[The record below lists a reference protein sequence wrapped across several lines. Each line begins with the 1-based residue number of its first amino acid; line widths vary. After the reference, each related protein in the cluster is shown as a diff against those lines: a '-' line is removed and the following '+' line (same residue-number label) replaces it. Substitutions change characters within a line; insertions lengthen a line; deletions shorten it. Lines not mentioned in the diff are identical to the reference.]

1 MAPIL
6 GVSGFART
14 MAIKAL
20 VISGPDP
27 GAIPGGS
34 TISPALSADGMGPT
48 SIDGR
53 VKKIAFART
62 GPSLSGHFLTANDN
76 FAGEYAVAA

>member
-1 MAPIL
+1 
-6 GVSGFART
+6 

-34 TISPALSADGMGPT
+34 TIFPRVIGGRYGAD
-48 SIDGR
+48 
-53 VKKIAFART
+53 
-62 GPSLSGHFLTANDN
+62 
-76 FAGEYAVAA
+76 